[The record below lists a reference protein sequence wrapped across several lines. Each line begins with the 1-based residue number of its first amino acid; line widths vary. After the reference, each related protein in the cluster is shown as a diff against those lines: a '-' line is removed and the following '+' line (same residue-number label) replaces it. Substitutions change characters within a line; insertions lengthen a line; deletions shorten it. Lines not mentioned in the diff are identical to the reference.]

1 MTPGAGKGSAD
12 YRHHTTM
19 GLADYRRAGSSEG
32 YLPEGAVMLQKCQ
45 AFRKHEA
52 PGRGA
57 GHQEEIGAN
66 KKPPENSST
75 RSFPAVILFIIKFF
89 LTCTVYKSDKWFL

>member
-1 MTPGAGKGSAD
+1 MAFSKLLTRGEKFPCLFVFWGLASARKAENITAGPASEGRVTPGAGKGSAD

-19 GLADYRRAGSSEG
+19 GLADYRRAGNSEG
-32 YLPEGAVMLQKCQ
+32 YPPEGAVMLQKCQ

-57 GHQEEIGAN
+57 G
-66 KKPPENSST
+66 
-75 RSFPAVILFIIKFF
+75 R
-89 LTCTVYKSDKWFL
+89 

>member
-1 MTPGAGKGSAD
+1 MIPGTGKGSAD

-19 GLADYRRAGSSEG
+19 GLADYRRAGSCEG
-32 YLPEGAVMLQKCQ
+32 YPPERVVMLRKCQ

-57 GHQEEIGAN
+57 GHQEGIGGS
-66 KKPPENSST
+66 KKPPENSRNEFSGG
-75 RSFPAVILFIIKFF
+75 SFYYKIELEGNCKIIESIG
-89 LTCTVYKSDKWFL
+89 V